1 MNAPPPLRGAL
12 GQRPLPSGSEVAGRP
27 PRIVFAMLSAATPP
41 ETVTQLARLLAPH
54 RVVIHHSPHLQPDFR
69 VDSANVDF
77 VPDPD
82 IVRRGDWSM
91 SRGVMRLLEHCLEH
105 VDFDYFQ
112 LLTPNCLPIRP
123 VSDFVRFVATDP
135 NDAHVDRI
143 ELSADELAWMTY
155 AYRLYAPENTWRFRL
170 LWRMHCWYVPASA
183 RREVRGGLEVP
194 VEYARR
200 ASGKPTLRAR
210 IARNVT
216 WAARGGLLGNHPFGT
231 AFKPWAGSLWFG
243 ARKPVCH
250 FLARRFREPGIQH
263 WFSNMSQRD
272 EVLFPSLLANSAYR
286 LGDGNHYVVGFDG
299 PRTREIELD
308 QIPLAVAS
316 GRFFARKFPDDPQA
330 PSRRA
335 LLAALQATSEDA
347 RT

>member
-1 MNAPPPLRGAL
+1 MNAPSIRQQL
-12 GQRPLPSGSEVAGRP
+12 GQGQVPETADRIVRA
-27 PRIVFAMLSAATPP
+27 PRMVFAMLSAAAPAA
-41 ETVTQLARLLAPH
+41 TVTQLARLLAPH
-54 RVVIHHSPHLQPDFR
+54 RLVIHHSPHLQPDFR
-69 VDSANVDF
+69 VDAANVDF
-77 VPDPD
+77 VPEPD

-91 SRGVMRLLEHCLEH
+91 SRGVIRLLEHCLEH

-123 VSDFVRFVATDP
+123 LADFVSHVATDP
-135 NDAHVDRI
+135 SDAHVDRI
-143 ELSADELAWMTY
+143 ELSGDELAWMTY
-155 AYRLYAPENTWRFRL
+155 AYRLYAPENSWRFRL

-194 VEYARR
+194 VEYAQR
-200 ASGKPTLRAR
+200 ANGKPRLRAR

-250 FLARRFREPGIQH
+250 YLVRRFREPGVQY
-263 WFSNMSQRD
+263 WFSHMSQRD

-286 LGDGNHYVVGFDG
+286 LGPGNHFIAGFDG
-299 PRTREIELD
+299 ARTREIGMDDL
-308 QIPLAVAS
+308 PRAAAS
-316 GRFFARKFPDDPQA
+316 GRFFARKFPDDPLA

-335 LLAALQATSEDA
+335 LFSALHASTEDA
-347 RT
+347 RP

>member
-1 MNAPPPLRGAL
+1 MNAPSVRKAL
-12 GQRPLPSGSEVAGRP
+12 GQALAPAAVEGAVQA
-27 PRIVFAMLSAATPP
+27 PRIVFAMLSAATPAA
-41 ETVTQLARLLAPH
+41 TVTQLARLLAPH
-54 RVVIHHSPHLQPDFR
+54 RLVIHHSPHLQPDFR
-69 VDSANVDF
+69 VDAANVDF

-82 IVRRGDWSM
+82 TVKRGDWSM
-91 SRGVMRLLEHCLEH
+91 SRGVIRLLEHCLEN

-123 VSDFVRFVATDP
+123 LADFVSHVATDP
-135 NDAHVDRI
+135 HDAHVDRL
-143 ELSADELAWMTY
+143 ELSGDELAWMTY
-155 AYRLYAPENTWRFRL
+155 AYRLYAPENSWRFRL

-194 VEYARR
+194 VEFAQRPN
-200 ASGKPTLRAR
+200 GKPRLRAR

-231 AFKPWAGSLWFG
+231 AFKPSVGSLWFG

-250 FLARRFREPGIQH
+250 YLARRFREPGVQY
-263 WFSNMSQRD
+263 WFSHMSQRD

-286 LGDGNHYVVGFDG
+286 LGPGHHFIAGFEG
-299 PRTREIELD
+299 ARTRELGIDELP
-308 QIPLAVAS
+308 QAAAS
-316 GRFFARKFPDDPQA
+316 GRFFARKFPDDPLA

-335 LLAALQATSEDA
+335 LLSALLASTEDA
-347 RT
+347 RP